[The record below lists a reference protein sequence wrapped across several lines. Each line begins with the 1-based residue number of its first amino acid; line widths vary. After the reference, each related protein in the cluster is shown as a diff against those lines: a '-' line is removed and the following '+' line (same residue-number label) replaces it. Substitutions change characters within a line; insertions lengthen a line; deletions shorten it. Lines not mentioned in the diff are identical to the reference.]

1 MAVKHPAA
9 IVFELQNV
17 GSKLKVDED
26 EGDDDDD
33 DGVKSFMFIIIL

>member
-9 IVFELQNV
+9 IVFELQKV

-33 DGVKSFMFIIIL
+33 GVKSFMFIIIL